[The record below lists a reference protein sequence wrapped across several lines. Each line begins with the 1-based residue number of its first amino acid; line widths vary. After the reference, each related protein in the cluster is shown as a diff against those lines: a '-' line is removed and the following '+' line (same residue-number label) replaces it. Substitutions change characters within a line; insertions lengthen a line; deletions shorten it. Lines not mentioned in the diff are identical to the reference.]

1 MNSLDEGTN
10 SLQQYRK
17 KFMTNSVEKM
27 HVGAYSWSLIPW
39 HLHQHQTV
47 PNYRCAPWL
56 AGK

>member
-27 HVGAYSWSLIPW
+27 YVGA
-39 HLHQHQTV
+39 
-47 PNYRCAPWL
+47 
-56 AGK
+56 